1 MGHGWVKT
9 WISKCKA
16 LEIRCPIQKV
26 PHKLPRY
33 QTLPKMVPFPLVI
46 LFAALLLESKL
57 TMVIPLTITSRVS
70 HLIQT
75 SQPAIT
81 RPNAHAGHLVS
92 RRFHVV
98 SRWSL
103 PKWALSGT
111 SIGGTTNYT
120 WNYVGLSI
128 FRKFFR
134 NMLVWLC
141 FRYCALS
148 LSLTPLQYLKY
159 PLVN

>member
-1 MGHGWVKT
+1 
-9 WISKCKA
+9 
-16 LEIRCPIQKV
+16 V

-92 RRFHVV
+92 RRFHVA

-103 PKWALSGT
+103 PKWALSE
-111 SIGGTTNYT
+111 
-120 WNYVGLSI
+120 GLQLEVQLTIHEIMWGSAFSERSSGI
-128 FRKFFR
+128 CSCIVTLFQ
-134 NMLVWLC
+134 VLC
-141 FRYCALS
+141 SLS
-148 LSLTPLQYLKY
+148 LSLSLSPLQYF
-159 PLVN
+159 

>member
-75 SQPAIT
+75 SQPDIT

-103 PKWALSGT
+103 PNWVLSGT
-111 SIGGTTNYT
+111 SIGGTTIT
-120 WNYVGLSI
+120 IHEIMWGSAFSERSSGICACIVAL
-128 FRKFFR
+128 FQ
-134 NMLVWLC
+134 VLC
-141 FRYCALS
+141 SLS
-148 LSLTPLQYLKY
+148 LSAHC
-159 PLVN
+159 NI